1 MWEWEEAE
9 AVCYLFALRQ
19 GAFLHLL
26 LIIVFLLLLSGQAQ
40 WQSEGFWKDVR
51 LPGVHWEQGEV
62 DQLLLFVNSEEK
74 NRKRPAWPSCSSC
87 LSKSPSDKH
96 VLVFSYFLLQDTE
109 GGGAR
114 FILPEDLGSEKGV
127 GREVITEDLVVADKV
142 FCGLLKLCSP
152 CDAPWQPGRKICEIR
167 MPSVAGERICV
178 TEPSTLKTA
187 LSRKTYS
194 I

>member
-40 WQSEGFWKDVR
+40 RQSEGFWKDVR

-109 GGGAR
+109 GGGHVLFYLR
-114 FILPEDLGSEKGV
+114 I
-127 GREVITEDLVVADKV
+127 LVVRRV
-142 FCGLLKLCSP
+142 LGGRWSQRTLWLLTKYFVDCWSCALP
-152 CDAPWQPGRKICEIR
+152 VMLLDNLE
-167 MPSVAGERICV
+167 ERYVKSEC
-178 TEPSTLKTA
+178 PQ
-187 LSRKTYS
+187 
-194 I
+194 